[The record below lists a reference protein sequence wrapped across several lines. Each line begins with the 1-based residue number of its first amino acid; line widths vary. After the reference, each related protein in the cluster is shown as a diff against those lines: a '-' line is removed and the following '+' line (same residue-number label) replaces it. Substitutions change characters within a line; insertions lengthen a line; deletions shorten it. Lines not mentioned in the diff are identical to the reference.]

1 MNVCC
6 GEILRGGYFL
16 VWNFLIVFS
25 LRVEIWEVFEKDVIL
40 GKYVFFFNFMIYKM
54 LIVRM
59 FFFRFMNI
67 NIRSRKIKSFV
78 DF

>member
-1 MNVCC
+1 M
-6 GEILRGGYFL
+6 
-16 VWNFLIVFS
+16 IVFS